1 MTSDP
6 AVDENFATPANLDFG
21 STLET
26 LKAWDGGTLAPGI
39 YYGLS
44 DLDEVQL
51 LRHAAVWR
59 KLSAALRASLLRN
72 LTEAGESNFDLDYR
86 APGML
91 ALEDDAA
98 EVRRTAIDLLWE
110 DVSRSLMRRLVT
122 IAREDLAFSV
132 RAAAASA
139 LGRFVLAGELG
150 KLAQDELDS
159 LHRVL
164 IDSWQD
170 SNEDDAVRRRAL
182 ESISNSSHAIVPDAI
197 IEAWHADDPGLRASA
212 VYAMGRS
219 CDERWEETVLG
230 ALQEEDAALLYEAV
244 KACGELEIEASV
256 PRLAE
261 LALDDDREISET
273 AILALGE
280 IGGKQV
286 QQRLEDLAEEAQ
298 AGEDESLQEVIEDAL
313 GSASL
318 GNLDLEFGQAE

>member
-6 AVDENFATPANLDFG
+6 TVDGNFATPASPDFG

-26 LKAWDGGTLAPGI
+26 LQAWDGGMLAPGI

-51 LRHAAVWR
+51 LRYAAVWR
-59 KLSAALRASLLRN
+59 ELSAALRASLLRN

-98 EVRRTAIDLLWE
+98 EVRRRAIDLLWE
-110 DVSRSLMRRLVT
+110 DDSRSLMRRLVAM
-122 IAREDLAFSV
+122 AREDIAFSV

-150 KLAQDELDS
+150 KLAQDELES
-159 LHRVL
+159 VLRVL
-164 IDSWQD
+164 VDLWQD
-170 SNEDDAVRRRAL
+170 PAEDDAVRRRAL

-197 IEAWHADDPGLRASA
+197 VEAWHADDPGLKASA

-219 CDERWEETVLG
+219 CDERWEETVMG
-230 ALQEEDAALLYEAV
+230 ALREEDVALLYEAAR
-244 KACGELEIEASV
+244 ACGELEIEASV

-261 LALDDDREISET
+261 LALDDDREIAET

-280 IGGKQV
+280 IGGKQA
-286 QQRLEDLAEEAQ
+286 QQRLEDLAEEARI
-298 AGEDESLQEVIEDAL
+298 GEDESLQEVIEDAL

-318 GNLDLEFGQAE
+318 GSLYLEFGQAE